1 MTRKKAL
8 KDIVEREALQMALGL
23 TDIEELLLNGH
34 VGYNELTNTEVEDK
48 YREIIN
54 KEITIE

>member
-23 TDIEELLLNGH
+23 TDIDDNI
-34 VGYNELTNTEVEDK
+34 
-48 YREIIN
+48 RIN
-54 KEITIE
+54 KAT